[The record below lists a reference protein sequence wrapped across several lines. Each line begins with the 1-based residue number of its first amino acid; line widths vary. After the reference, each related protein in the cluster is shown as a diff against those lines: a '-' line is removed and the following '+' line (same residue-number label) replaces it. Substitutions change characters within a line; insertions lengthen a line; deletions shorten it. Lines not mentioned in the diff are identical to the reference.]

1 MKYKRG
7 DFVHTSY
14 NEIGVVLKV
23 ERPPATSWQ
32 KGNSYFIRLASG
44 ETTWLRARICT
55 RSVDQVSET
64 TNEI

>member
-32 KGNSYFIRLASG
+32 KGSSYFIRVASG
-44 ETTWLRARICT
+44 ETSWYTGEDLYPLSGP
-55 RSVDQVSET
+55 SVRD
-64 TNEI
+64 NK

>member
-32 KGNSYFIRLASG
+32 KGNSYFIRVASG
-44 ETTWLRARICT
+44 ETTWFTGANLHPLSGP
-55 RSVDQVSET
+55 SVRD
-64 TNEI
+64 NK